1 MGVNGVLVHEIVAK
15 VYGTSVK
22 FWEDVWCRDC
32 SLKVAFPKFYRFS
45 RASESFV
52 SEVIICFF
60 DGRIH

>member
-1 MGVNGVLVHEIVAK
+1 MAE

-22 FWEDVWCRDC
+22 FWGDVWCRDC
-32 SLKVAFPKFYRFS
+32 YLKVAFPEFYRIS

-52 SEVIICFF
+52 SEVIICFS